1 MLIALTL
8 FMLVI
13 YTGSLFG
20 AFGLWIAMLVFL
32 ATRGIGQ
39 ALFYNR
45 LFAQSFATRA

>member
-1 MLIALTL
+1 
-8 FMLVI
+8 
-13 YTGSLFG
+13 
-20 AFGLWIAMLVFL
+20 MLVFL